1 MSAVWPNDTG
11 PSSGGTLPR
20 RRDRTR
26 RGEAET
32 FTLKACPMSTT
43 NYSVNAPEAVKLW
56 RSQLAREALKAT
68 WIQKFI
74 GETSEAII
82 QVFGETGKSAGDRV
96 TVTLRM
102 QLNGDGVAGDGTLE
116 GNEEPLTTYTD
127 NLFVDQLRHAVRSGG
142 KMTEQRIPWSIR
154 EESLMGLKDW
164 WAGRLDTAFFN
175 QVCGYTP
182 ATDVKFTG
190 MNGVIAPDA
199 QHITRPNAKATDQA
213 LAAGDEM
220 SLALIDKLVESA
232 KLGST
237 TGVGP
242 VIRPINVDGDL
253 RYVVVLHTRQVTQL
267 RAAVGAGSWLDIQKA
282 AMTGDGSNNN
292 PIMTGALGMYNGAVL
307 HESTRVTNGVDSGT
321 GAPVLTARRAVLMG
335 AQACAIGF
343 GQNQSF
349 KSFDWN
355 EELFDYGN
363 QLGVEAGLIHGLKK
377 LRFNN
382 LDFGT
387 IVGSTFTT

>member
-1 MSAVWPNDTG
+1 MA
-11 PSSGGTLPR
+11 
-20 RRDRTR
+20 
-26 RGEAET
+26 
-32 FTLKACPMSTT
+32 TT
-43 NYSVNAPEAVKLW
+43 NYGVNAPEAVKLW

-74 GETSEAII
+74 GDTSEAVI
-82 QVFGETGKSAGDRV
+82 QTFEETGKSAGDRV

-102 QLNGDGVAGDGTLE
+102 QLTGDGVAGDGTLE

-142 KMTEQRIPWSIR
+142 KMTEQRIPWKIR
-154 EESLMGLKDW
+154 EEAMQGLRDW
-164 WAGRLDTAFFN
+164 WAGRLDTSFFN

-182 ATDVKFTG
+182 QTDVRYTG
-190 MNGVIAPDA
+190 MNAVIGPDA
-199 QHITRPNAKATDQA
+199 AHVYRLNSKANDQT

-220 SLALIDKLVESA
+220 SLAMIDKLVEAA

-237 TGVGP
+237 TGTGP
-242 VIRPINVDGDL
+242 VIRPINVDGDN
-253 RYVVVLHTRQVTQL
+253 RYVVVMHTRQVTQL
-267 RAAVGAGSWLDIQKA
+267 RSSAGAGSWLDIQKA
-282 AMTGDGSNNN
+282 AMTGDGSEGN

-307 HESTRVTNGVDSGT
+307 HESTRITNGVDSGAGT
-321 GAPVLTARRAVLMG
+321 VVASARRCVLMG

-343 GQNQSF
+343 GQGQSF
-349 KSFDWN
+349 KQFDWN

-377 LRFNN
+377 LRFNSA
-382 LDFGT
+382 DFGV
-387 IVGSTFTT
+387 IVGSTFTS

>member
-1 MSAVWPNDTG
+1 MT
-11 PSSGGTLPR
+11 
-20 RRDRTR
+20 
-26 RGEAET
+26 
-32 FTLKACPMSTT
+32 TT
-43 NYSVNAPEAVKLW
+43 NYGVNAPEAVKLW

-74 GETSEAII
+74 GETSDDVI
-82 QVFGETGKSAGDRV
+82 QVFGETGKDAGDRV

-102 QLNGDGVAGDGTLE
+102 QLTGDGVAGDATLE

-127 NLFVDQLRHAVRSGG
+127 NLFVDQLRHGVRSGG
-142 KMTEQRIPWSIR
+142 KMTQQRIPWSIR
-154 EESLMGLKDW
+154 EEAMMGLRDW
-164 WAGRLDTAFFN
+164 WAARLDTSFFN
-175 QVCGYTP
+175 QVAGYTP
-182 ATDVKFTG
+182 VVDLRYSG
-190 MNGVIAPDA
+190 MNAIIAPDA
-199 QHITRPNAKATDQA
+199 SHITRPNAKASDQA

-237 TGVGP
+237 TGTGP
-242 VIRPINVDGDL
+242 VVRPITINGDD
-253 RYVVVLHTRQVTQL
+253 RYAVVMHTRQVTQL

-282 AMTGDGSNNN
+282 AMTGDGSNDN

-307 HESTRVTNGVDSGT
+307 HESTRIPNGVDSGT
-321 GAPVLTARRAVLMG
+321 GLPVMTARRAVLLG
-335 AQACAIGF
+335 AQAAAIGF
-343 GQNQSF
+343 GQGQSF

-377 LRFNN
+377 LRFNAA
-382 LDFGT
+382 DFGV
-387 IVGSTFTT
+387 IVGSTFTN

>member
-1 MSAVWPNDTG
+1 MA
-11 PSSGGTLPR
+11 
-20 RRDRTR
+20 
-26 RGEAET
+26 
-32 FTLKACPMSTT
+32 TT
-43 NYSVNAPEAVKLW
+43 NYGVNAPEAVKLW

-74 GETSEAII
+74 GDSSDAIV
-82 QVFGETGKSAGDRV
+82 QVFGETSKGAGDRV

-102 QLNGDGVAGDGTLE
+102 QLTGDGVQGDATLE

-127 NLFVDQLRHAVRSGG
+127 NLLVDQLRHGVRSGG
-142 KMTEQRIPWSIR
+142 KMTQQRIPWSIR
-154 EESLMGLKDW
+154 EESMMGLKDW
-164 WAGRLDTAFFN
+164 WAGRIDQSFFN
-175 QVCGYTP
+175 QVAGYTP
-182 ATDVKFTG
+182 QTDVRYTG
-190 MNGVIAPDA
+190 MNAVLGPDA
-199 QHITRPNAKATDQA
+199 NHIARLNAKTADEN

-242 VIRPINVDGDL
+242 VVRPVNVDGED
-253 RYVVVLHTRQVTQL
+253 RYVVVMHTKQVTQL
-267 RAAVGAGSWLDIQKA
+267 RTNVNAGQWLDIQKA
-282 AMTGDGSNNN
+282 AMTGDGSERN

-307 HESTRVTNGVDSGT
+307 HESTRIPNGVNSTT
-321 GAPVLTARRAVLMG
+321 GVPVATARRSVLMG

-343 GQNQSF
+343 GEGQSF

-363 QLGVEAGLIHGLKK
+363 QLGVEAGVIHGIKK
-377 LRFNN
+377 LRFNAQ
-382 LDFGT
+382 DFGV
-387 IVGSTFTT
+387 IVGATFTN